1 MFARRLARSPRPTS
15 LAPTVAIEQLE
26 KRELLAT
33 SPVVA
38 GAKIKGINLSSGG
51 VSTNQTLVTIPFSGD
66 VNLLDASKIRMF
78 GYAINPLSSKLGQ
91 VKKTIN
97 ITNAN
102 VLALDVN
109 ADGVVDH
116 QLLQF
121 TTDRLARKGATI
133 ILNSGALED
142 TGHNLLAAQT
152 LHTVKGQNRE
162 RFTLANRAFIPT
174 DFTRFTQDIFAASP
188 NPAAAGN
195 TIDEATATAALQAF
209 LDKKVALGLIDSAKE
224 TATMTRFSSAAAKG
238 TIPDHNLRAA
248 LFSLVGTFAEG
259 AIASWLDGANVTG
272 KPYTIIT
279 FQTPNNPDVP
289 VAETSARPSD
299 GRLRTVFQPE
309 FKGES
314 FIALSDYV
322 AHEALHQ
329 DNVFTLQE
337 ETAATTF
344 GHLIAAQQAQVDS
357 SFLKTPTKLV
367 NGINDAL
374 LALLNSGRTIFPY
387 VGVKQAPML
396 GAANG
401 VFKGQAAASDGGGLY
416 TSFDDFIRRSYLQR
430 GSPAGNAAG
439 NALLNQYYTTVTGK
453 TATANMQFSDQIIT
467 DIDAFQTPVGTH
479 GAIVLAQA
487 LRLSLS

>member
-1 MFARRLARSPRPTS
+1 MFES
-15 LAPTVAIEQLE
+15 LENRQ
-26 KRELLAT
+26 LLAV

-38 GAKIKGINLSSGG
+38 GTKIKGINLSSNNI
-51 VSTNQTLVTIPFSGD
+51 STNQTLITIPFTGNI
-66 VNLLDASKIRMF
+66 NLVDATKLRLF
-78 GYAINPLSSKLGQ
+78 AYAINPLSANLGQ
-91 VKKTIN
+91 IKKTIN
-97 ITNAN
+97 VVKAE
-102 VLALDVN
+102 VLTLDV
-109 ADGVVDH
+109 DGDGNTTGPLDKS
-116 QLLQF
+116 LLQI
-121 TTDRLARKGATI
+121 TTDRLMRKGGTI
-133 ILNSGALED
+133 TINEGALTDSNGD
-142 TGHNLLAAQT
+142 TLATQT
-152 LHTVKGQNRE
+152 RKAIKGQNRE

-174 DFTRFTQDIFAASP
+174 DFTRFTHDIFAASP
-188 NPAAAGN
+188 NPAGASG
-195 TIDEATATAALQAF
+195 TIDETTATNALNAF
-209 LDKKVALGLIDSAKE
+209 LDKKVALGLIDSAKK
-224 TATMTRFSSAAAKG
+224 TATMTRYSSAAAKG

-314 FIALSDYV
+314 FIALSDWV

-337 ETAATTF
+337 ETVATTF

-374 LALLNSGRTIFPY
+374 LALVNSGRTIFPY
-387 VGVKQAPML
+387 VGVNQAPML

-401 VFKGQAAASDGGGLY
+401 VFKGQVTPASDGGGIY
-416 TSFDDFIRRSYLQR
+416 TSFNDYIRRSYLER
-430 GSPAGNAAG
+430 GSPSGNAAG
-439 NALLNQYYTTVTGK
+439 NALLNAYYNTVTGK
-453 TATANMQFSDQIIT
+453 TATANMQFSDSIIT
-467 DIDAFQTPVGTH
+467 DIDAFQSPAGTH
-479 GAIVLAQA
+479 PAIVIAQA